1 MVDEHLKEWNG
12 IPIKNYDPAESVSSD
27 SIYRLV
33 VDWDDSI
40 SFNEKLEKFLADP
53 ESSNVVGLSLGGNG
67 DSAMEYYTDIVKPFL
82 QHASHFPKLRFLFVG
97 EMDQEESELTWIGM
111 NDCGAPVLNIF
122 PALEDLR
129 IRGGLDYA
137 EGENDALLFS
147 SARHICLKTLVI
159 ETAGLPKASL
169 QGIRESVLPEL
180 ERLEIWLGSDERGG
194 NCTIDD
200 LKPLVLDNPFPKLKA
215 LALKNSEIINDVAKL
230 LATAPILS
238 QLEELDLSLGTLT
251 DEGALALLESEG
263 VEGLKKLNLSYHFMS
278 NEVMERFSSLGIAVD
293 VSNQEEPD
301 NWDGE
306 DHYYVAVSE

>member
-12 IPIKNYDPAESVSSD
+12 IPIKNYDPAESASSD

-147 SARHICLKTLVI
+147 SARHICL
-159 ETAGLPKASL
+159 
-169 QGIRESVLPEL
+169 
-180 ERLEIWLGSDERGG
+180 
-194 NCTIDD
+194 NTIDD